1 MPRFNTLG
9 WLVAASTLL
18 TPIAS
23 VHAQQY
29 PERPIRMVVPF
40 PPGGSTDVL
49 ARLFSKSL
57 SETLK
62 QTIIIENKPGAGTVV
77 GADAVAKSPADG
89 YTLLFSGASTYSVNP
104 ILYKKLPYD
113 PEKAFEPLGILAAT
127 PLALLAN
134 LNLIKANTLKELEAE
149 LKGRS
154 DVAYASF
161 GGGSTSNFVGEMF
174 NAALKADA
182 LHVPYKGS
190 APAMT
195 DLIGGQVPL
204 SVDTV
209 VAAAPQLKAG
219 KIKVIAVSSANRS
232 QMLPQ
237 VPTATESGYP
247 EVQFSTWFAIVAPA
261 GLPSAVQGKLVSAIA
276 QTMKDKTL
284 QEQFVANG
292 FEPEYGTPAEQ
303 DKRMKEDG
311 KRLKAIAEKAK
322 IAIN

>member
-1 MPRFNTLG
+1 MPRLNTLC
-9 WLVAASTLL
+9 LLIAASTLL
-18 TPIAS
+18 MPIAA

-29 PERPIRMVVPF
+29 PNRPIRMVVPF

-57 SETLK
+57 SDELK
-62 QTIIIENKPGAGTVV
+62 QSIIVENRPGAGTVV
-77 GADAVAKSPADG
+77 GADVVAKSSADG

-113 PEKAFEPLGILAAT
+113 HEKAFEPLGILAAT

-134 LNLIKANTLKELEAE
+134 PNLIKANTLKELEAE
-149 LKGRS
+149 LKEKS

-174 NAALKADA
+174 NAALGMNA

-209 VAAAPQLKAG
+209 VATAPQLKAG
-219 KIKVIAVSSANRS
+219 KIKAIAVSGTTRS
-232 QMLPQ
+232 QLLPQ

-247 EVQFSTWFAIVAPA
+247 AVQFSTWFGIVAPA
-261 GLPSAVQGKLVSAIA
+261 GLPAEAQGTLVSAIA
-276 QTMKDKTL
+276 QTMKNKAL

-303 DKRMKEDG
+303 TARMEEDS
-311 KRLKAIAEKAK
+311 KRLKVIAEKAN
-322 IAIN
+322 IAMN

>member
-9 WLVAASTLL
+9 WLVVASTLL

-174 NAALKADA
+174 NAALEAHA

-219 KIKVIAVSSANRS
+219 KIKVIAMSSLNRS

-303 DKRMKEDG
+303 DKRMKEDS
-311 KRLKAIAEKAK
+311 KRLKVIAEKAK

>member
-1 MPRFNTLG
+1 
-9 WLVAASTLL
+9 
-18 TPIAS
+18 
-23 VHAQQY
+23 
-29 PERPIRMVVPF
+29 MVVPF

-174 NAALKADA
+174 NAALEAHA

-219 KIKVIAVSSANRS
+219 KIKVIAMSSLNRS

-303 DKRMKEDG
+303 DKRMKEDS
-311 KRLKAIAEKAK
+311 KRLKVIAEKAK

>member
-276 QTMKDKTL
+276 QTMKDKKL

-292 FEPEYGTPAEQ
+292 FEPEYGPPAEQ

-311 KRLKAIAEKAK
+311 KRLKVIAEKAK

>member
-1 MPRFNTLG
+1 MPRLNTLCV
-9 WLVAASTLL
+9 LIAASTLL
-18 TPIAS
+18 MPAAL

-29 PERPIRMVVPF
+29 PDRPIRMVVPF

-57 SETLK
+57 SEELK

-77 GADAVAKSPADG
+77 GADAVAKANADG

-104 ILYKKLPYD
+104 ILYKKLPYN

-127 PLALLAN
+127 PLVLIAN
-134 LNLIKANTLKELEAE
+134 PGQIKANTLKELETE
-149 LKGRS
+149 LKGKS

-174 NAALKADA
+174 NAALGINAF
-182 LHVPYKGS
+182 HVPYKGS

-219 KIKVIAVSSANRS
+219 KIKAIAVSGANRS
-232 QMLPQ
+232 QLLPQ

-261 GLPSAVQGKLVSAIA
+261 GLTSEVQGKLVSAIA
-276 QTMKDKTL
+276 QTMKSKTL

-303 DKRMKEDG
+303 TQRMADDS
-311 KRLKAIAEKAK
+311 KRLKAIADKAK